1 MLIIYL
7 LKVIDLLN
15 RRKKIKKKS
24 KSQPEETIA
33 KRVKLR
39 RQKVDDDISPL
50 EIDDSDK
57 FIDIPDKPPLE
68 GDDEKVKAGKGLKIL
83 TPNKL
88 LTRLAIL
95 LAQIKAGNISNK
107 LKK

>member
-15 RRKKIKKKS
+15 QRKKIKKKS

-39 RQKVDDDISPL
+39 RQKVDDYI
-50 EIDDSDK
+50 I
-57 FIDIPDKPPLE
+57 
-68 GDDEKVKAGKGLKIL
+68 
-83 TPNKL
+83 T
-88 LTRLAIL
+88 TR
-95 LAQIKAGNISNK
+95 N
-107 LKK
+107 